1 MEFTVNIDK
10 MQPFV
15 AYLYEGV
22 LSKLIAAE
30 RGLWRFLFGR
40 RRSILTYKN
49 KEDFRMTPKQFRMLR
64 LYRGETQKEFA
75 KSIEVANSTV
85 AKIEAGL
92 VGITETTKSRIYRKF
107 DLLDEEFMTFCQR
120 MNGGK

>member
-1 MEFTVNIDK
+1 MT
-10 MQPFV
+10 
-15 AYLYEGV
+15 
-22 LSKLIAAE
+22 SKQL
-30 RGLWRFLFGR
+30 
-40 RRSILTYKN
+40 
-49 KEDFRMTPKQFRMLR
+49 RMLR

-92 VGITETTKSRIYRKF
+92 VGITDVTKSRVYRKF
-107 DLLDEEFMTFCQR
+107 DMLDEGFMTFCQR

>member
-1 MEFTVNIDK
+1 
-10 MQPFV
+10 
-15 AYLYEGV
+15 
-22 LSKLIAAE
+22 
-30 RGLWRFLFGR
+30 
-40 RRSILTYKN
+40 
-49 KEDFRMTPKQFRMLR
+49 MTPKQFRMLR